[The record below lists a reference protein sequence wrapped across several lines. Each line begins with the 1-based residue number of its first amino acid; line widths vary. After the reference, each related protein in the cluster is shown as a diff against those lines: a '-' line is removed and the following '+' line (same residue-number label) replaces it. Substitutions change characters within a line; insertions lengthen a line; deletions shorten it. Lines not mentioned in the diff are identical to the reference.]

1 MKKLDKTTF
10 LEVVKNTPL
19 ISIDLVVRDPSGEVL
34 LGHRVNRPARH
45 TWFVPG
51 GKILKDET
59 LGQAF
64 QRLVREELGLD
75 VQISISPGG
84 NPVLLN
90 TNPFI
95 REVSFQG
102 VYEHLYPDNF
112 ASAEG
117 ISTHYIVLAYRVNLS
132 KPLADLPYDQHSQYR
147 WWSVPE
153 LLAAEDVHEN
163 SKAYFR

>member
-1 MKKLDKTTF
+1 MNKLDKATF

-19 ISIDLVVRDPSGEVL
+19 VSIDLIICDPSSAVL

-84 NPVLLN
+84 SPVLLG
-90 TNPFI
+90 PPSSI
-95 REVSFQG
+95 REISFQG

-112 ASAEG
+112 AAAEG
-117 ISTHYIVLAYRVNLS
+117 ISTHYVVLAYRINLS
-132 KPLADLPYDQHSQYR
+132 QPLVDLPNDQHSEYK
-147 WWSVPE
+147 WWHVPD
-153 LLAAEDVHEN
+153 LLKAENVHEN